1 MHAQQGN
8 KIVGNY
14 IGTDKTGTADLGNGD
29 DGVNISAAPNN
40 TVGDT
45 TVGARNVIS
54 RNEHGV
60 VIYGA
65 GATGNRVMQNVISR
79 NDETGV
85 AVSDDGAKGN
95 RILSNSVFANGLLGI
110 DLGADGPM
118 ANDPGDTD
126 TGPNNLQNKP
136 VLSSTRK
143 GATGTT
149 TVRGTLNSAPGKTF
163 NVQFFSNPEGG
174 GQEPPRLQVDYGRRN
189 GQRLVRLLDD

>member
-14 IGTDKTGTADLGNGD
+14 IGADKTGTADLGNGD

-85 AVSDDGAKGN
+85 PS
-95 RILSNSVFANGLLGI
+95 
-110 DLGADGPM
+110 P
-118 ANDPGDTD
+118 
-126 TGPNNLQNKP
+126 
-136 VLSSTRK
+136 
-143 GATGTT
+143 T
-149 TVRGTLNSAPGKTF
+149 TVPRATAYFPTPSSPTVCSA
-163 NVQFFSNPEGG
+163 
-174 GQEPPRLQVDYGRRN
+174 
-189 GQRLVRLLDD
+189 

>member
-1 MHAQQGN
+1 
-8 KIVGNY
+8 
-14 IGTDKTGTADLGNGD
+14 
-29 DGVNISAAPNN
+29 
-40 TVGDT
+40 
-45 TVGARNVIS
+45 
-54 RNEHGV
+54 
-60 VIYGA
+60 
-65 GATGNRVMQNVISR
+65 
-79 NDETGV
+79 
-85 AVSDDGAKGN
+85 
-95 RILSNSVFANGLLGI
+95 
-110 DLGADGPM
+110 M